1 MALYIM
7 FLSDEK
13 TKKVAGHGRTTADW
27 RTPLHTRTTLT
38 HSIYIYIGIYKS

>member
-1 MALYIM
+1 M

-13 TKKVAGHGRTTADW
+13 KQKKNNNKVAGYCCTAADW

-38 HSIYIYIGIYKS
+38 HSIFFFIYKS